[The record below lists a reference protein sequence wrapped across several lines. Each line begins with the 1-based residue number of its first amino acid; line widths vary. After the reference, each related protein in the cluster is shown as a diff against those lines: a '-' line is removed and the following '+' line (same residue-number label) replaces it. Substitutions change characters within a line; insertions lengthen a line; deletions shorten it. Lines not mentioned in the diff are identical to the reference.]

1 MYHHTHV
8 ARKAFSELNVGKPKF
23 LKFLDK
29 RSSTQSKIQFQF
41 VFTATPNA
49 KNTLFSRNPELET

>member
-8 ARKAFSELNVGKPKF
+8 ARKAFSELNIGKPKF
-23 LKFLDK
+23 PDK
-29 RSSTQSKIQFQF
+29 RSYFTQSKIQF
-41 VFTATPNA
+41 VFTATSSA

>member
-8 ARKAFSELNVGKPKF
+8 ARKAFSELNIGKPKF
-23 LKFLDK
+23 PKFPDK
-29 RSSTQSKIQFQF
+29 RSYFTQSKIQF
-41 VFTATPNA
+41 VFTATSSA

>member
-1 MYHHTHV
+1 MYYHTHV

-29 RSSTQSKIQFQF
+29 RSYSTHSKIQF
-41 VFTATPNA
+41 VFTATSNA
-49 KNTLFSRNPELET
+49 KNTLFSTNPELET